1 MLMSIWCSGDV
12 RAFIHVSNTVNCVDN
27 LYSTYNT
34 TIWFTLWQYG
44 RHRNC
49 YCRCYIKSNIRI
61 HRNDNLN
68 ISEDKDA
75 DSLFHNIKGGAQRD
89 QNSYILVDCVYVCL
103 GCGRATA
110 ASTYVRSLCSCL
122 HRKGISFVFFSFSH
136 HLLTSFFYCFA
147 IFGSKDIT

>member
-1 MLMSIWCSGDV
+1 MLMSIWCLGDV
-12 RAFIHVSNTVNCVDN
+12 RAFIHVSNTVNFVDN

-34 TIWFTLWQYG
+34 TISFSLWQYG

-49 YCRCYIKSNIRI
+49 YCRSYIKSNIRI
-61 HRNDNLN
+61 HWNDNLN

-89 QNSYILVDCVYVCL
+89 QNSYILVDCVCL
-103 GCGRATA
+103 GCARATA
-110 ASTYVRSLCSCL
+110 ASTYMRSLCSCL
-122 HRKGISFVFFSFSH
+122 QRKGISFVFFSLSLIIF
-136 HLLTSFFYCFA
+136 LLLFFYCFA